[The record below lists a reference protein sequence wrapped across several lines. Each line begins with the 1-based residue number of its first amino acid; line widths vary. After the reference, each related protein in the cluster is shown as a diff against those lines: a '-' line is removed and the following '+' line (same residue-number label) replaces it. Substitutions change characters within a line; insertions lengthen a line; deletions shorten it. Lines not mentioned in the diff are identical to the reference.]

1 MPTQIS
7 MEDLKRALRE
17 GSGVDESID
26 LDLKVETMTFE
37 ELGYDSLAIL
47 ETGLRL
53 GREHGVEIADDD
65 LADVER
71 PQELVS
77 AINRA
82 LAMV

>member
-1 MPTQIS
+1 